1 MPRGV
6 RNPKPE
12 DAEQKVEEVKVE
24 EAKAQE
30 PAKEAKAEEAKQDN
44 QLDKAEEPGKVEEPK
59 KVEEPEKAKEPEKVE
74 EPKKEEPKK
83 SNTDKGTIKA
93 KKPGDKVPAGTKVYS
108 KPSKR
113 SKGTVICCGV
123 EYTGNVLNNMHE
135 VIYMKYGFGIVK
147 GYVVD

>member
-12 DAEQKVEEVKVE
+12 DTEQKVEEVKVE
-24 EAKAQE
+24 EAKT
-30 PAKEAKAEEAKQDN
+30 
-44 QLDKAEEPGKVEEPK
+44 EEPK
-59 KVEEPEKAKEPEKVE
+59 KEEAKKTEESEKKEEPKRAE

-83 SNTDKGTIKA
+83 STTDKDTIKP

-135 VIYMKYGFGIVK
+135 VIYMKYGFGLVK
-147 GYVVD
+147 GYVAD

>member
-12 DAEQKVEEVKVE
+12 DTEQKVEEVKVE
-24 EAKAQE
+24 EAKA
-30 PAKEAKAEEAKQDN
+30 
-44 QLDKAEEPGKVEEPK
+44 EEPK
-59 KVEEPEKAKEPEKVE
+59 KEELAKEEAKKTEEPKKAEEPEKAKEPEKGE

-83 SNTDKGTIKA
+83 STTDKGTIKS

-135 VIYMKYGFGIVK
+135 VIYMKYGFGLVR